1 MPHYLFQMKLKNI
14 SFLLSLPI
22 FLGSLAAQTEHKR
35 DSFLQIA
42 IKAQSDTLKVWGLMW
57 TGKLYI
63 ERNPDSAIFYLQ
75 QALDLAEKIG
85 FEKGIVRS
93 RINKANALFGQGKY
107 DEAIEL
113 DLSTLPLSKKL
124 GLGPEQVS
132 VYNLVGNAW
141 NQRGNYWLAIDYYDK
156 ALEAMKTAK
165 VPPHFP
171 VVVSNNIAIIY
182 NSLKLYDKAKEYAE
196 SSFVKA
202 KELGDDY
209 TCATSAEHIGN
220 ALLGMNRDEESYIWF
235 EKSVEY
241 AKKADYPA
249 VLANCLGILAD
260 LEMKKGNL
268 AKCGQLYDE
277 AYKTAEQSD
286 DAYGK
291 MTILH
296 GMGLLAFEKKDFK
309 KAVDRCRQSLA
320 ISEKMGMDDYRAM
333 ILLTLSDLALV
344 EGDFSK
350 WNTYRQEY
358 QDIRDTITSNALV
371 HAVQELE
378 IKYETQAKE
387 QKIKELEQDKELQSL
402 RLQRQRTLMFGAGI
416 VAVLALIGGVLAWR
430 LQEGKTLL
438 ASQKIIIHENTI
450 KQLEQEKQLATA
462 SAVMRG
468 QEEER
473 GRLARDLHDG
483 LGGMLSGIKQT
494 LFAMKG
500 NQVLTETSA
509 TSLNQV
515 ITDMDRSIGEL
526 RHIARNMMPEA
537 LVRFGLRDALEDY
550 CDHTAHSTGLKVH
563 FQSFGMEQRLTQ
575 DVEVIV
581 FRIAQE
587 LLNNVVKHAAAT
599 QAIVQLIRDEDRVNL
614 TVEDNGKGMDT
625 DQLELAKGVGWMNI
639 RSRVS
644 YLDGRLYVHS
654 SPGKGMSVGVEFE
667 VKNLGS

>member
-1 MPHYLFQMKLKNI
+1 MLLVSMLF
-14 SFLLSLPI
+14 
-22 FLGSLAAQTEHKR
+22 GQTELKR
-35 DSFLQIA
+35 DSLLRIA
-42 IKAQSDTLKVWGLMW
+42 KIATSDTARVWALMEA
-57 TGKLYI
+57 GKLYTD
-63 ERNPDSAIFYLQ
+63 RNADSSLIYLQ
-75 QALDLAEKIG
+75 QALDLAEKTG
-85 FEKGIVRS
+85 FEKGIVRC
-93 RINKANALFGQGKY
+93 RINKANALYNQGKF

-113 DLSTLPLSKKL
+113 DLSTIPLSEKL
-124 GLGPEQVS
+124 GLGKEQVA

-156 ALEAMKTAK
+156 ALEAMKTAP

-182 NSLKLYDKAKEYAE
+182 NNLKLYGKGKEYAE
-196 SSFVKA
+196 RSFAQA

-209 TCATSAEHIGN
+209 TCATSCEHIGN
-220 ALLGMNRDEESYIWF
+220 SLLGLNRDDEAYGWF
-235 EKSVEY
+235 EQAVAY
-241 AKKADYPA
+241 ARKAEYPA

-268 AKCGQLYDE
+268 AKCEQLYNE
-277 AYKTAEQSD
+277 AYQTALQAD

-296 GMGLLAFEKKDFK
+296 GLGLLAFEKKDFK
-309 KAVDRCRQSLA
+309 KSEDYCRQSLA
-320 ISEKMGMDDYRAM
+320 ISEEMGMDDYRAM
-333 ILLTLSDLALV
+333 IQLTLSDLALV
-344 EGDFSK
+344 RGDFAK
-350 WNTYRQEY
+350 WGSYRQEY
-358 QDIRDTITSNALV
+358 QDIRDTLTSNALV

-378 IKYETQAKE
+378 TKYETQSKE
-387 QKIKELEQDKELQSL
+387 LKIKELEQEKELQSL
-402 RLQRQRTLMFGAGI
+402 RLQRQQVLIFGTGL
-416 VAVLALIGGVLAWR
+416 LALLLLVGGVFAWR
-430 LQEGKTLL
+430 FQRNKALL
-438 ASQKIIIHENTI
+438 ASQKITIQENTI
-450 KQLEQEKQLATA
+450 KQLEQEKQLTTA

-515 ITDMDRSIGEL
+515 IADMDRSIGEL

-550 CDHTAHSTGLKVH
+550 CGHTEQSTGLRVH
-563 FQSFGMEQRLTQ
+563 FQSFGMEQRLPQ

-587 LLNNVVKHAAAT
+587 LLNNVVKHAGAK
-599 QAIVQLIRDEDRVNL
+599 QSIVQLIRDGNRVNL
-614 TVEDNGKGMDT
+614 TVEDDGRGMDT
-625 DQLELAKGVGWMNI
+625 TQLEQAKGVGWMNI

-644 YLDGRLYVHS
+644 YLDGRLDMQS
-654 SPGKGMSVGVEFE
+654 SPGKGLSVGVEFE
-667 VKNLGS
+667 LKQQQQ